1 MVNGDKK
8 DIDSMVTIAANQPE
22 IHESPQISDFFILN
36 VPSLEI
42 FLRFQEKEAKS
53 NYHNLLMKF
62 SNQLIKVSLL
72 LKNVK
77 PNDQA
82 KKLKEYLQQTNMW
95 LKNNKLQMREEV
107 RGWKSLPKSLNLFE
121 GVLLPFASL
130 DEEWQS
136 NLVVRIVEEDYKIFI
151 TRKRVP
157 YRVLVETIE

>member
-1 MVNGDKK
+1 
-8 DIDSMVTIAANQPE
+8 
-22 IHESPQISDFFILN
+22 
-36 VPSLEI
+36 
-42 FLRFQEKEAKS
+42 
-53 NYHNLLMKF
+53 MKF

-107 RGWKSLPKSLNLFE
+107 RGWKALPKSLNLFE
-121 GVLLPFASL
+121 GILLPFASL